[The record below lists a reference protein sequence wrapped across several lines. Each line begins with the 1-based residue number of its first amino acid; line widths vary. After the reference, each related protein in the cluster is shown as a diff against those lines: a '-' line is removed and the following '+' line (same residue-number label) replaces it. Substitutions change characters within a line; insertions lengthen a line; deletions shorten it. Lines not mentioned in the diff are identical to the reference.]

1 MTSDII
7 PYPHVFTTRYGG
19 VSTGYLASLNLIGGH
34 GDDPENIRENFRRV
48 TALLGVGL
56 DDCAVTKQVHRNDVR
71 TVGLEDRHECL
82 SDIPYEAD
90 GIVTATQGLPL
101 FCFTADCVPVLLC
114 DPINS
119 VIGSVHCGW
128 RSSVTDILK
137 NALVAM
143 TGLGANIKNIR
154 AAIGP
159 AIGKCC
165 FETDADVPEAV
176 IAWLGEKDAAP
187 YIAHR
192 PDGKYLV
199 DLRGANGRR
208 LAQLGVP
215 SDQIDISEEC
225 TFCSHEK
232 YFSHRYTKGR
242 RGGQAACIMI
252 PKPEECL

>member
-19 VSTGYLASLNLIGGH
+19 VSTGHLASLNLIGGH
-34 GDDPENIRENFRRV
+34 GDDPENIRENFQRV
-48 TALLGVGL
+48 TALLGVGV

-71 TVGLEDRHECL
+71 TVGPKDRHECL

-119 VIGSVHCGW
+119 IIGAVHCGW

-137 NALVAM
+137 NALDAM

-165 FETDADVPEAV
+165 FETDADVPDA
-176 IAWLGEKDAAP
+176 IFAYIGRDAAAP
-187 YIAHR
+187 YIR
-192 PDGKYLV
+192 KRDDGKYLV
-199 DLRGANGRR
+199 DLRGANACR
-208 LAQLGVP
+208 LRQLGLLQEHVDV
-215 SDQIDISEEC
+215 SDEC
-225 TFCSHEK
+225 TFCSHDK
-232 YFSHRYTKGR
+232 YWSHRYTKGR
-242 RGGQAACIMI
+242 RGGQAAVIVL
-252 PKPEECL
+252 PATGDSL